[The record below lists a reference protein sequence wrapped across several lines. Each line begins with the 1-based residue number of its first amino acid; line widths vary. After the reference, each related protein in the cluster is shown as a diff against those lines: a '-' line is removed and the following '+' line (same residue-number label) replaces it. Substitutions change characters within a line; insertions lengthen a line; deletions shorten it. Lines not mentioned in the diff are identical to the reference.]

1 MRDYLFWCIQIKM
14 PMLKD
19 LKLYITYQQAIIR
32 NYNVIFNGKNFFGQ
46 PIDSDTKQYEE
57 IKNLST
63 GQGEDYTTV
72 CILDYEYVKN
82 NYRKISVDLS
92 RQKSTQQKK
101 LVGQF
106 KNRDNGIVNNESMF
120 VLPILEK
127 IKQMSE
133 IKIFSRKRNSI
144 IKDD

>member
-1 MRDYLFWCIQIKM
+1 M
-14 PMLKD
+14 
-19 LKLYITYQQAIIR
+19 
-32 NYNVIFNGKNFFGQ
+32 IFNGKNFFDQ

-72 CILDYEYVKN
+72 CILDYVYVKN
-82 NYRKISVDLS
+82 HYRKIAVDLS
-92 RQKSTQQKK
+92 RQKATQQKK

-106 KNRDNGIVNNESMF
+106 KNRDNEIVNNESMF
-120 VLPILEK
+120 VLPFLEK

>member
-1 MRDYLFWCIQIKM
+1 M
-14 PMLKD
+14 
-19 LKLYITYQQAIIR
+19 
-32 NYNVIFNGKNFFGQ
+32 IFNGKNFFDQ

-82 NYRKISVDLS
+82 LYRKIAVDLI
-92 RQKSTQQKK
+92 RQKATQQKK